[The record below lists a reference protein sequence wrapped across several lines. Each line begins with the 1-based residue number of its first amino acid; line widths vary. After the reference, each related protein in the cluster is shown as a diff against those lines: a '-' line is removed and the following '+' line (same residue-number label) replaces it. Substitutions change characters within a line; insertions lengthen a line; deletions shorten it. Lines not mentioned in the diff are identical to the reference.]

1 MDTDTEIKA
10 RIDIR
15 VDGRVT
21 THVDSQM
28 DSQVDG
34 QLVPVLRAGVIV
46 LLPNKPFLR
55 RALADQIYFGF
66 SHRGVHIDM
75 NNLNQ
80 LPGDYLM
87 LLTYLENQSQ
97 NAGPKW
103 RLTLLQ
109 ISELT
114 NIPLSDV
121 FIFLEQLEQEQLLDF
136 RTLSKEN
143 FLGISFADRV
153 IAEENISQLRSPNS
167 ARSEIVNR
175 KDFTIGLINSV
186 SSNSANSTSS
196 STTSAS
202 SSALSS
208 PLLATLYSLLLAAG
222 FTSTYV
228 QQNKSARRI
237 LPREVHGLA
246 ISASDIG
253 ATENETIERLKRSS
267 SLFTQDGTL
276 EAKGKLTNES
286 RFSLVIAAGVPEPH
300 ILQKWMSEGVPHL
313 VISSLEESFIEIG
326 PLVIPG
332 ESACVNCTQLA
343 QRELHPLAPLIELVR
358 SQRAARDIPGN
369 FIAVIAG
376 SISLL
381 VSEFAATGSS
391 ELINRSIRYDARR
404 ICNPEH
410 RYWSR
415 SSFCGCSEP
424 V

>member
-1 MDTDTEIKA
+1 MDAAAEIKA
-10 RIDIR
+10 RIDGCVEGRITSR
-15 VDGRVT
+15 VN
-21 THVDSQM
+21 SPM
-28 DSQVDG
+28 DNQVDAR
-34 QLVPVLRAGVIV
+34 LVPILRAGVIV

-55 RALADQIYFGF
+55 RILANQIYFGF
-66 SHRGVHIDM
+66 SHRGVHIDV
-75 NNLNQ
+75 NNLYQ
-80 LPGDYLM
+80 LPGDYSI

-97 NAGPKW
+97 SAGTKW

-121 FIFLEQLEQEQLLDF
+121 FIFLEQLEDEQLLDF
-136 RTLSKEN
+136 RSLSKEN

-167 ARSEIVNR
+167 ARGEIVNR
-175 KDFTIGLINSV
+175 KGFTISLINSV

-228 QQNKSARRI
+228 GQEKSYRRI

-253 ATENETIERLKRSS
+253 ATENETMERLERSS
-267 SLFTQDGTL
+267 SLFTQDGAL
-276 EAKGKLTNES
+276 EAKAKLTNES

-313 VISSLEESFIEIG
+313 VISSMEESFIEIG

-332 ESACVNCTQLA
+332 TSACVNCTQLA
-343 QRELHPLAPLIELVR
+343 QRELNSLAPLMELVR
-358 SQRAARDIPGN
+358 SQRAPRDIPGN

-410 RYWSR
+410 RQWSR